1 MSGNNQGIVS
11 RLLYW
16 KYMYSYLLLSSVSLV
31 CSYLCSTYTCM
42 CCSRS
47 LVPRPYLYLIWWS
60 CTNWLH
66 ICDLICEKGPLGANY
81 LLELWSKISN
91 QPKICQFLD
100 YSSITNYYPL
110 PTFWHKSDA
119 RACCCCCTR
128 SVYFYPLDPPSIA
141 CNEGVV
147 TWCQCYHGNGGSL
160 TSVKDR
166 FSA

>member
-1 MSGNNQGIVS
+1 MLCVLVLCSQAV
-11 RLLYW
+11 LLN
-16 KYMYSYLLLSSVSLV
+16 LLLRNFLHYNLYEQVSFP
-31 CSYLCSTYTCM
+31 LCKNEAVLQLLCVYM
-42 CCSRS
+42 
-47 LVPRPYLYLIWWS
+47 
-60 CTNWLH
+60 N

-147 TWCQCYHGNGGSL
+147 TWRQCYHGNGGSL